1 MNPMKYLRNSTHSIL
16 HMYLDI
22 LFYTSDQHD
31 KDNSQKRQSFLL
43 KIGNNQIVNK

>member
-1 MNPMKYLRNSTHSIL
+1 MNPMKYLRNSTYSIL

-22 LFYTSDQHD
+22 LFYTSDQH

-43 KIGNNQIVNK
+43 EIGNKQIVNK